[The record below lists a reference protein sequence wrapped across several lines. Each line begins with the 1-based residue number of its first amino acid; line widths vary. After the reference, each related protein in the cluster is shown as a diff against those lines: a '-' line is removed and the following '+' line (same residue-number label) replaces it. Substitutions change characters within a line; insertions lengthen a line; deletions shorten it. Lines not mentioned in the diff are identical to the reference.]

1 METFWQ
7 DLRFGVR
14 MLGKSPSFTAVAV
27 LSLALGIGANT
38 SIFSLIDAVLL
49 KSLPVKNPEQL
60 VIVRPVHG
68 NQGRD
73 FNFPIFREIAQRQDA
88 LSGIF
93 ASGSVDVLRVSMEG
107 YGELQVAGGLRG
119 RLVSGNYFS
128 VLGVNALLGRVF
140 TAEDDQVPGMGGAQ
154 GPVAVISHGFWERQ
168 FARDV
173 SILGRTITLN
183 GAAFTIVG
191 VTPREFFGE
200 SVGVL
205 PDIWLPIQMQPT
217 LEPRSLLEVRTATWF
232 RTMGRLKPGTDERQA
247 TTALTFLYR
256 QLLAD
261 EILSGKGS
269 LIHSAPKLEE
279 VRVELEPGSKGFAAL
294 RMRFSQPLRLLMA
307 VVGLVLLIACCNVA
321 NLLLARSASRQK
333 EIGIRL
339 ALGSGRGRLI
349 RQLLTESMLLAIVGG
364 ATGLLLAAW
373 GSELLLG
380 LASGGGSPIQL
391 DLRPEWRVLGFTLA
405 VSLLTGIFF
414 GLVPALLTAV
424 VDLNPALKESA
435 RGQTG
440 SPPRQRFSR
449 TLVISQVALCLV
461 LLVGAA
467 LLIRS
472 LQNLRAF
479 DAGFERNNVLSI
491 TVMADPAALKP
502 PEIAALG
509 PQVHQR
515 LNALPGVRSASLS
528 GYGLLSGSAT
538 TAPVRVPGSNVN
550 PETDGDV
557 RQNWVSNRY
566 FETLGMRL
574 LLGRDFGYEDTATSP
589 KVAVINEMMARHYF
603 GQQSPL
609 GKLVYFPKSDSLGRY
624 IPFAAQLDR
633 DQAVEIVGVVQDAKY
648 DNLRQQTPRM
658 TYLPWV
664 QGQGR
669 VSAIEV
675 RTVGNPSA
683 MTGQIRQA
691 LKEINSNLVIR
702 NVRTLEDQVNRT
714 LADERLIAKLLS
726 FFGALALLLACVGLY
741 GLMSYA
747 VVRRTRE
754 IGIRM
759 ALGAQRAAM
768 LRMILRETMLL
779 VGIGIILGVP
789 GALATTRLV
798 EKYLF
803 GLKPTDPATIVM
815 AALLMLAVAT
825 LAGYLPARRASRTDP
840 TVALRYE

>member
-7 DLRFGVR
+7 DLRFGLR
-14 MLGKSPSFTAVAV
+14 MVGKSPSFTAVAV

-38 SIFSLIDAVLL
+38 AIFSLVDAVLL
-49 KSLPVKNPEQL
+49 KSLPVKHPEQL
-60 VIVRPVHG
+60 VVVRPVDG
-68 NQGRD
+68 NRGRD
-73 FNFPIFREIAQRQDA
+73 FNFPIFREIATRQDA

-93 ASGSVDVLRVSMEG
+93 ASGSVDIVRASMEG
-107 YGELQVAGGLRG
+107 SGELQLAG

-128 VLGVNALLGRVF
+128 ILGVNAVRGRVF
-140 TAEDDQVPGMGGAQ
+140 TEEDDQIPGVGGPQ

-173 SILGRTITLN
+173 SIVGRTITLN
-183 GAAFTIVG
+183 DAAFTIVG

-200 SVGVL
+200 SAGVL
-205 PDIWLPIQMQPT
+205 PDIWLPIRMQPR

-232 RTMGRLKPGTDERQA
+232 RTMGRLKPGTDEQQA

-261 EILSGKGS
+261 EIASGKGS
-269 LIHSAPKLEE
+269 LIHQAHKLEE

-307 VVGLVLLIACCNVA
+307 VVALVLLIACCNVA

-349 RQLLTESMLLAIVGG
+349 RQLLTESMVLAVMGG
-364 ATGLLLAAW
+364 AAGLLLAVW

-380 LASGGGSPIQL
+380 PASGAGSPIQL
-391 DLRPEWRVLGFTLA
+391 DLRPDWRVLAFTLA
-405 VSLLTGIFF
+405 VSLLTGILF
-414 GLVPALLTAV
+414 GLIPALLASAV
-424 VDLNPALKESA
+424 DVNPALKESA
-435 RGQTG
+435 GSQTG

-449 TLVISQVALCLV
+449 TLVISQVALSLV

-479 DAGFERNNVLSI
+479 DAGFERNNVLLL
-491 TVMADPAALKP
+491 TVAADPAALKT

-509 PQVHQR
+509 TQVHQR

-528 GYGLLSGSAT
+528 RSGLLSGSAT
-538 TAPVRVPGSNVN
+538 TAPVRVPGSDVN

-557 RQNWVSNRY
+557 RQNWVSTRY
-566 FETLGMRL
+566 FETLGMKL
-574 LLGRDFGYEDTATSP
+574 LLGRDFGSEDTANSP
-589 KVAVINEMMARHYF
+589 RVAIINETMARHYF
-603 GQQSPL
+603 GQQSAL
-609 GKLVYFPKSDSLGRY
+609 GKLIYFPKLDALRRY
-624 IPFAAQLDR
+624 IPFTAQLDS

-648 DNLRQQTPRM
+648 DNLRQRTPRM

-683 MTGQIRQA
+683 MTEEIRQA
-691 LKEINSNLVIR
+691 LKEINSNLVLR
-702 NVRTLEDQVNRT
+702 SVRTLEDQVNRT
-714 LADERLIAKLLS
+714 LTEERLIAKLLS

-754 IGIRM
+754 IGIRL
-759 ALGAQRAAM
+759 ALGGQRAAM

-779 VGIGIILGVP
+779 VGIGIALGVP

-803 GLKPTDPATIVM
+803 GLRPTDPATIVM

-840 TVALRYE
+840 TVALRNE

>member
-1 METFWQ
+1 MGTLWQ

-14 MLGKSPSFTAVAV
+14 MLGKSPSFTFVAV

-38 SIFSLIDAVLL
+38 AIFSLVDAVLL
-49 KSLPVKNPEQL
+49 KSLPVRNPEQL
-60 VIVRPVHG
+60 VVVRPVHG
-68 NQGRD
+68 NQDRD
-73 FNFPIFREIAQRQDA
+73 FNFPIFREIARRQDA
-88 LSGIF
+88 LTGIF
-93 ASGSVDVLRVSMEG
+93 ASGSVDILRASLEG
-107 YGELQVAGGLRG
+107 YGELQLAGGLRG

-128 VLGVNALLGRVF
+128 VLGVTAVRGRVF
-140 TAEDDQVPGMGGAQ
+140 TEEDDQVPGVGGPQ

-183 GAAFTIVG
+183 DAAFTIVG

-200 SVGVL
+200 AVGVL
-205 PDIWLPIQMQPT
+205 PDIWLPIQMQPRLGT
-217 LEPRSLLEVRTATWF
+217 RSLLEVRTATWF
-232 RTMGRLKPGTDERQA
+232 RTMGRLKPGIDERQA
-247 TTALTFLYR
+247 TTALTVLYR

-261 EILSGKGS
+261 EIASGKGS
-269 LIHSAPKLEE
+269 LIHQAPKLED
-279 VRVELEPGSKGFAAL
+279 VRVEFEPGSKGFAAL

-339 ALGSGRGRLI
+339 ALGSGRGRLV

-364 ATGLLLAAW
+364 IAGLLLAAW
-373 GSELLLG
+373 GSEFLLG
-380 LASGGGSPIQL
+380 LASAAGSPIQL
-391 DLRPEWRVLGFTLA
+391 DLRPDWRVLAFTLA
-405 VSLLTGIFF
+405 VSMLTGILF
-414 GLVPALLTAV
+414 GLMPALVAAG
-424 VDLNPALKESA
+424 VDLNPSLKESS
-435 RGQTG
+435 GSQSG

-449 TLVISQVALCLV
+449 TLVVWQVALSLV

-467 LLIRS
+467 LLVRS

-479 DAGFERNNVLSI
+479 DAGFERDNVLLL
-491 TVMADPAALKP
+491 TVTADPAALKP
-502 PEIAALG
+502 PEIAALAL
-509 PQVHQR
+509 QVHQR

-528 GYGLLSGSAT
+528 GYALLSGSAT

-550 PETDGDV
+550 PETDGEV

-566 FETLGMRL
+566 FETLGMKL
-574 LLGRDFGYEDTATSP
+574 LLGRDFGPEDTATSP
-589 KVAVINEMMARHYF
+589 KVAIINETMSRHYF

-609 GKLVYFPKSDSLGRY
+609 GKLVYFPKSDALGRY

-633 DQAVEIVGVVQDAKY
+633 DQAVEVVGVIRDAKY
-648 DNLRQQTPRM
+648 DNLRQRTPRM

-675 RTVGNPSA
+675 RTMGNPSA

-691 LKEINSNLVIR
+691 LKEINSNLVLR
-702 NVRTLEDQVNRT
+702 SVRTLEDQVNRT

-759 ALGAQRAAM
+759 ALGAQRAVM

-779 VGIGIILGVP
+779 VGIGIVLGVP
-789 GALATTRLV
+789 GALAATRLV

-803 GLKPTDPATIVM
+803 GLKPTDPATIVL